1 MNMVHANDYIHSW
14 EADNLNKL
22 VERANSHF
30 GMNVFEVMNADEDSC
45 FVKVFAF
52 GEEEPNTYNDYS
64 SVYSFFCGVCL
75 TAASLKK

>member
-1 MNMVHANDYIHSW
+1 MVHANDYIHSW

-22 VERANSHF
+22 VDRANTHF
-30 GMNVFEVMNADEDSC
+30 GTDVFRVVNADEESS

-52 GEEEPNTYNDYS
+52 GEEETNTYNDYC
-64 SVYSFFCGVCL
+64 SVFSFFCGVCL